1 MCLKKHNNVLN
12 EFNYGKITQER
23 FVNQVYKIINQLETL
38 ADTANISEPAQK
50 AEDKDEKKKQSE
62 KSAKLAYVFA
72 KCYHSLIMNG
82 VVSTTQIVPGQ
93 EDTEKALGEIIDLQL
108 KLN

>member
-1 MCLKKHNNVLN
+1 M
-12 EFNYGKITQER
+12 
-23 FVNQVYKIINQLETL
+23 NQVYKIINLLETT
-38 ADTANISEPAQK
+38 ADISEPAQK

-82 VVSTTQIVPGQ
+82 VVSTTQIVPRQ
-93 EDTEKALGEIIDLQL
+93 EDTEKALGNLIDL
-108 KLN
+108 